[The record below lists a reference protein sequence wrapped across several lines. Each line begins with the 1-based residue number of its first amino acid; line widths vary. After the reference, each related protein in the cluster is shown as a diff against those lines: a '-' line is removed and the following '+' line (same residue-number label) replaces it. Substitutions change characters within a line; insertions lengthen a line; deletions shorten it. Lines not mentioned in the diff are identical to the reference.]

1 MIVPYSK
8 FSTVFKKK
16 ICYLRDLYCEA
27 MKHFSWLLLLISLLN
42 LQCGYRLSGRGRN
55 LPATAH
61 TIAISGFKNDTS
73 RYQAE
78 RFITGAI
85 KEEFIKRSRLRLT
98 ESITKADLI
107 LEGTISAFKTTP
119 LSYTDRGTAER
130 YEVSITI
137 NIRMID
143 MKKNELFYE
152 GTGLVFR
159 ETYETDAADFFSQ
172 ESGSLAKIAAKLASG
187 MVTSILENF

>member
-1 MIVPYSK
+1 MIVPYSN

-27 MKHFSWLLLLISLLN
+27 MKHCSWLLLLISLLN

-55 LPATAH
+55 LPATAQ
-61 TIAISGFKNDTS
+61 TIAIPGFKNETP

-78 RFITGAI
+78 RFVTDAI
-85 KEEFIKRSRLRLT
+85 REEFIKRSRLRLS
-98 ESITKADLI
+98 ESITKADLV
-107 LEGTISAFKTTP
+107 LEGRISAFETKPVSNTG
-119 LSYTDRGTAER
+119 RGAANR
-130 YEVSITI
+130 YEISITVSI
-137 NIRMID
+137 RVID

-152 GTGLVFR
+152 GTGLIFR

-172 ESGSLAKIAAKLASG
+172 ETGSLGKITAKFASSI
-187 MVTSILENF
+187 VTSILDNF